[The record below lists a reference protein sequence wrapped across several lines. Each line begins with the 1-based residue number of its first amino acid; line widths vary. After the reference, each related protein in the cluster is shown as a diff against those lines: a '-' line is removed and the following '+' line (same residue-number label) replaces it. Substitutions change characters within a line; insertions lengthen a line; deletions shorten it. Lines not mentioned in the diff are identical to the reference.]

1 MMHNCSVF
9 HKQWR
14 DAPDNR
20 RMSAFH
26 KNNVPAVLVELAY
39 VTNAGDAEKL
49 ETLQPEF
56 ARGIYEGLLSYFGL
70 DQ

>member
-1 MMHNCSVF
+1 M
-9 HKQWR
+9 
-14 DAPDNR
+14 R
-20 RMSAFH
+20 RTNM
-26 KNNVPAVLVELAY
+26 PAVLVELAY

-49 ETLQPEF
+49 ETMQPEF